1 MQIAEILHL
10 TIAELGRAYRR
21 RDLSPVEVVNALLER
36 IRIADRHLNSF
47 ILVTAEEALNASRK
61 AERAFLQGEGSPPLL
76 GVPVAVKDIIDIE
89 GHPTTCASPI
99 LRDVVAAADARV
111 VERFRDAGAT
121 IIGKNNMLE
130 FAYGEVHPDYGP
142 TPNPWDHRYSSS
154 GSSSGSA
161 VAVAASLAYA
171 SMGTDTGG
179 SIRLPAAYCG
189 VVGHKPTYGLVSRW
203 GVVPLAWSLDH
214 VGPLTRTVADAA
226 LVMDAVV
233 GYDPRDPGSANRP
246 VPSYFASLTT
256 GIAGMRVALLE
267 REVQVSTH
275 PEVREAVEAA
285 ARVLEGLGAHIE
297 PCSFPGLYE
306 SIDALMVIMQ
316 AEATAHHKEW
326 LRTRPQDYS
335 PPVRH
340 RLRLGGMI
348 SAVDYL
354 HAQRIRRELCWRV
367 SQVMKDVD
375 VFVLPTAASGP
386 TLRGHPRSQHRE
398 HEDPMA
404 ALIWRTGP
412 FNLTG
417 QPALTLPCGFTNAGL
432 PIGLQ
437 IVGRPFQDEVVLQVA
452 YAYERATEWH
462 KRRPPVT

>member
-1 MQIAEILHL
+1 ERMD
-10 TIAELGRAYRR
+10 GRLNAY
-21 RDLSPVEVVNALLER
+21 
-36 IRIADRHLNSF
+36 
-47 ILVTAEEALNASRK
+47 ILVTADLALQRARA
-61 AERAFLQGEGSPPLL
+61 AEKRFVRRESAHLL
-76 GVPVAVKDIIDIE
+76 CGIPFSLKDIFDVE
-89 GHPTTCASPI
+89 GLPMTCASGV
-99 LRDVVAAADARV
+99 LKDRYVSTTTATVAQRLLDT
-111 VERFRDAGAT
+111 GAVLL
-121 IIGKNNMLE
+121 GKNNMLE
-130 FAYGEVHPDYGP
+130 FAYGETHPEFGP
-142 TPNPWDHRYSSS
+142 TRNPWNLDRSTA
-154 GSSSGSA
+154 GSSTGSA
-161 VAVAASLAYA
+161 ASVSAGQAYF
-171 SMGTDTGG
+171 SIGTDTGG

-246 VPSYFASLTT
+246 VPSYYASLTT

-297 PCSFPGLYE
+297 PYSFPGLYE

-316 AEATAHHKEW
+316 AEATAHHEAW

-354 HAQRIRRELCWRV
+354 HGRRMRRELCRRM
-367 SQVMKDVD
+367 SQVMKDID
-375 VFVLPTAASGP
+375 VFVLPTAAS
-386 TLRGHPRSQHRE
+386 
-398 HEDPMA
+398 
-404 ALIWRTGP
+404 
-412 FNLTG
+412 
-417 QPALTLPCGFTNAGL
+417 
-432 PIGLQ
+432 
-437 IVGRPFQDEVVLQVA
+437 
-452 YAYERATEWH
+452 
-462 KRRPPVT
+462 

>member
-1 MQIAEILHL
+1 M
-10 TIAELGRAYRR
+10 
-21 RDLSPVEVVNALLER
+21 
-36 IRIADRHLNSF
+36 
-47 ILVTAEEALNASRK
+47 
-61 AERAFLQGEGSPPLL
+61 
-76 GVPVAVKDIIDIE
+76 
-89 GHPTTCASPI
+89 
-99 LRDVVAAADARV
+99 
-111 VERFRDAGAT
+111 
-121 IIGKNNMLE
+121 
-130 FAYGEVHPDYGP
+130 
-142 TPNPWDHRYSSS
+142 
-154 GSSSGSA
+154 
-161 VAVAASLAYA
+161 
-171 SMGTDTGG
+171 
-179 SIRLPAAYCG
+179 
-189 VVGHKPTYGLVSRW
+189 VGHKPTYGLVSRW

-246 VPSYFASLTT
+246 VPSYYASLTT

-297 PCSFPGLYE
+297 PYSFPGLYE
-306 SIDALMVIMQ
+306 SIDALMVIKDKSGKERLIAKNQRQKDLGTMLERDLVIFNDEKQ
-316 AEATAHHKEW
+316 AFEKLKVLDPEE
-326 LRTRPQDYS
+326 
-335 PPVRH
+335 PP
-340 RLRLGGMI
+340 I
-348 SAVDYL
+348 P
-354 HAQRIRRELCWRV
+354 
-367 SQVMKDVD
+367 D

-386 TLRGHPRSQHRE
+386 TLRGHPRSQHHE

-417 QPALTLPCGFTNAGL
+417 QPALTLPCGFTDAGL

-437 IVGRPFQDEVVLQVA
+437 IVGRPFQDEVVFRVA

-462 KRRPPVT
+462 KRRPPVTWA